1 MVHSVPP
8 EESPLRFVV
17 VVASLAAGATAVSA
31 VVTGCGDAGDPA
43 ASEVS
48 SAETSS
54 AETGPVRAAPPAAAE
69 DFADPVTRRR
79 RDESDAGRLVAA
91 AADDDPARV
100 REFLAAGVSPN
111 ARDGHG
117 YGPLHQAAAA
127 NATEVL
133 EILLEAGAEVDA
145 ADGRGWSALTW
156 AAYLGAYA
164 AVRYLLDAGADPNHR
179 APPESATALDR
190 LMMAWHLAGDG
201 VPGMPPLREEQ
212 RFAIARHLLEAGADP
227 DRPGGIPPL
236 ETALFS
242 GRTDLV
248 TLFLDHGARLDSLP
262 NARTRQLFLER
273 SGPIGDLARQA
284 AEREAKVPR

>member
-1 MVHSVPP
+1 M
-8 EESPLRFVV
+8 RFVV
-17 VVASLAAGATAVSA
+17 VVAFLAAGVTAVSG
-31 VVTGCGDAGDPA
+31 VVTGCGDAPSGDSA
-43 ASEVS
+43 APEPS
-48 SAETSS
+48 SAGSESV
-54 AETGPVRAAPPAAAE
+54 GAAPPAAAE

-79 RDESDAGRLVAA
+79 PDESEAGRLVAA
-91 AADDDPARV
+91 AAEGDPVRV
-100 REFLAAGVSPN
+100 REILAAGVSPN

-164 AVRYLLDAGADPNHR
+164 AARHLLEAGADPNHR

-190 LMMAWHLAGDG
+190 LMMAWHLARGG
-201 VPGMPPLREEQ
+201 VPRMPPLREEQ
-212 RFAIARHLLEAGADP
+212 RFAIARLLLEAGADP
-227 DRPGGIPPL
+227 NRSGGIPPL

-248 TLFLDHGARLDSLP
+248 ALFLDHGARLDSLP
-262 NARTRQLFLER
+262 NARTRQLFLGR

-284 AEREAKVPR
+284 AEREARVPR